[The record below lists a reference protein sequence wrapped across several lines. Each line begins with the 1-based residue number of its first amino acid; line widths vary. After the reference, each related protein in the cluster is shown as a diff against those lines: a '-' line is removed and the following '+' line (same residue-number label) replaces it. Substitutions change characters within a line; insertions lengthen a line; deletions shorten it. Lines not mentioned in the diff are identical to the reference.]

1 MPKIIDA
8 LIRFSGDKDPKTYR
22 DSNSLLHSICDFRF
36 VFGLMLLKIILSNT
50 DGLSRFLQG
59 EKMDVVTAKK
69 TVDAVVET
77 LSKCRNEE
85 SFNLLWSRALIM
97 AEEIKKGIDGT
108 EFTFRE
114 AELPRKE
121 LIRPS
126 RRPQALVSETPKAN
140 DEVQNRTSEDHYR
153 VTCYYTSIDKSVAE
167 VRSRF
172 DGHDQE
178 VLSGFADIVFNR
190 SPANAS
196 IGLVSQFYDVDTDLL
211 RSEKAIFEEI
221 NANHAYAQTKNAAV
235 IVKRMYENGVS
246 EVLSVLYKVFSI
258 LAAIPATSCSAE
270 RSFSALRH
278 LKAYLRSTMG
288 DRRLNSLGLINIE
301 REYANVTLQNDMEK
315 IIDIFGRRCSR
326 NAYFF

>member
-1 MPKIIDA
+1 
-8 LIRFSGDKDPKTYR
+8 
-22 DSNSLLHSICDFRF
+22 
-36 VFGLMLLKIILSNT
+36 
-50 DGLSRFLQG
+50 
-59 EKMDVVTAKK
+59 MDVVTAKK

-114 AELPRKE
+114 EEVPRKE

-140 DEVQNRTSEDHYR
+140 DEVQNQTSEDHYR
-153 VTCYYTSIDKSVAE
+153 VTCYYTSIDKVVAE
-167 VRSRF
+167 IRSRF

-178 VLSGFADIVFNR
+178 VLSGLADIVFNR
-190 SPANAS
+190 SPANPS
-196 IGLVSQFYDVDTDLL
+196 IELISQFYDVDSDLL

-246 EVLSVLYKVFSI
+246 EVLPLSSVSASRAVQGVFNLGHDPSNFLLRRKI
-258 LAAIPATSCSAE
+258 LQCPSTLENISQEYNGTGRNVRFATHAN
-270 RSFSALRH
+270 
-278 LKAYLRSTMG
+278 LKKIM
-288 DRRLNSLGLINIE
+288 
-301 REYANVTLQNDMEK
+301 LQT
-315 IIDIFGRRCSR
+315 
-326 NAYFF
+326 

>member
-1 MPKIIDA
+1 MADTNAKNNRCSNKIF
-8 LIRFSGDKDPKTYR
+8 RDKDPKTYR

-114 AELPRKE
+114 AEVPRKE

-153 VTCYYTSIDKSVAE
+153 VTCYYISIDKVVAE
-167 VRSRF
+167 IRS
-172 DGHDQE
+172 
-178 VLSGFADIVFNR
+178 
-190 SPANAS
+190 
-196 IGLVSQFYDVDTDLL
+196 
-211 RSEKAIFEEI
+211 
-221 NANHAYAQTKNAAV
+221 
-235 IVKRMYENGVS
+235 
-246 EVLSVLYKVFSI
+246 
-258 LAAIPATSCSAE
+258 
-270 RSFSALRH
+270 
-278 LKAYLRSTMG
+278 
-288 DRRLNSLGLINIE
+288 
-301 REYANVTLQNDMEK
+301 
-315 IIDIFGRRCSR
+315 
-326 NAYFF
+326 

>member
-1 MPKIIDA
+1 
-8 LIRFSGDKDPKTYR
+8 
-22 DSNSLLHSICDFRF
+22 
-36 VFGLMLLKIILSNT
+36 MLLKIILSNT
-50 DGLSRFLQG
+50 DGLSRYLQG
-59 EKMDVVTAKK
+59 EKMDVVMAKK

-114 AELPRKE
+114 AEVPRKE

-126 RRPQALVSETPKAN
+126 RRPHALVSEMPKAN
-140 DEVQNRTSEDHYR
+140 DEVQNRTSEDHYH
-153 VTCYYTSIDKSVAE
+153 VTCYYTSIDKVVA
-167 VRSRF
+167 VIRSRF

-178 VLSGFADIVFNR
+178 VLSSLADIVFTH

-196 IGLVSQFYDVDTDLL
+196 IELVSQFYDVDSDLL

-246 EVLSVLYKVFSI
+246 EVLPVLFSI
-258 LAAIPATSCSAE
+258 LATIPATSCSAE
-270 RSFSALRH
+270 RSFSALRR
-278 LKAYLRSTMG
+278 LKTYLRSTMG
-288 DRRLNSLGLINIE
+288 DRRLNSLALINIQ
-301 REYANVTLQNDMEK
+301 REYANVTLQNMEK